1 MASLVV
7 EKSEVAAVEAPAMA
21 EIKPNGPIAAAAAG
35 TTTDAEEDTAAAGSG
50 AAPGAGAEAGA
61 SSPSSSSSKN
71 KKKKNRKKAATT
83 AAAAKAAKEAE
94 SKETEAAA
102 SASPSA
108 VAAAAANGASAGK
121 GEGNGGDRQAAAG
134 GGGKQQI
141 ESAVARAGAA
151 AAAKGPKEHK
161 FWDTQPMKKPGEDPD
176 EPGEIETKTIEDVKP
191 EPYNMPSGFEWC
203 HVDVMDAAE
212 AGEVYTLL
220 SENYVEDD
228 DNMFRFDYSKDFL
241 RWALTPP
248 GYSAELHVG
257 VRSSKGKLM
266 GLITAVPTQMRVMD
280 SSIKTVEI
288 NFLCVHKKLRA
299 KRLAPVLI
307 KEITRRVNRM
317 GVWQAVY
324 TAGVVLPTPLACCRY
339 YHRSLNPKKLIEVG
353 FSRLAN
359 RMTMARTMKLYKLP
373 DSTNSANVSAMT
385 PEDVPSAHALLTT
398 YLKQFK
404 LAPQLSE
411 EEFAH
416 WLLPREGVVD
426 CFVVKDRDGKV
437 TDMCS
442 FYHLP
447 STVIGHAKHR
457 TLNAAY
463 SFYNVATTVTMTEL
477 MRDSLV
483 LARNL
488 GMDVFNALNLM
499 QNQEFLQTL
508 KFGIGDGHLQ
518 YYLFNWRCKEITPEE
533 VGLVLL

>member
-1 MASLVV
+1 
-7 EKSEVAAVEAPAMA
+7 PR
-21 EIKPNGPIAAAAAG
+21 
-35 TTTDAEEDTAAAGSG
+35 
-50 AAPGAGAEAGA
+50 A
-61 SSPSSSSSKN
+61 SS
-71 KKKKNRKKAATT
+71 
-83 AAAAKAAKEAE
+83 
-94 SKETEAAA
+94 
-102 SASPSA
+102 
-108 VAAAAANGASAGK
+108 
-121 GEGNGGDRQAAAG
+121 Q
-134 GGGKQQI
+134 
-141 ESAVARAGAA
+141 
-151 AAAKGPKEHK
+151 
-161 FWDTQPMKKPGEDPD
+161 
-176 EPGEIETKTIEDVKP
+176 
-191 EPYNMPSGFEWC
+191 
-203 HVDVMDAAE
+203 
-212 AGEVYTLL
+212 
-220 SENYVEDD
+220 
-228 DNMFRFDYSKDFL
+228 
-241 RWALTPP
+241 
-248 GYSAELHVG
+248 
-257 VRSSKGKLM
+257 
-266 GLITAVPTQMRVMD
+266 
-280 SSIKTVEI
+280 
-288 NFLCVHKKLRA
+288 
-299 KRLAPVLI
+299 
-307 KEITRRVNRM
+307 
-317 GVWQAVY
+317 
-324 TAGVVLPTPLACCRY
+324 
-339 YHRSLNPKKLIEVG
+339 VG

-373 DSTNSANVSAMT
+373 DSTNSTNVSAMV
-385 PEDVPSAHALLTT
+385 PEDVPSAHALLTE

-411 EEFAH
+411 DEFAH

-426 CFVVKDRDGKV
+426 CFVVKDRHGKV

>member
-1 MASLVV
+1 MASLVA
-7 EKSEVAAVEAPAMA
+7 EKAEVTAAPPAMA
-21 EIKPNGPIAAAAAG
+21 EIKPNGAVATGTPTADDED
-35 TTTDAEEDTAAAGSG
+35 TTTTGAVSG
-50 AAPGAGAEAGA
+50 AAEEQQVAP
-61 SSPSSSSSKN
+61 SSSSSSSSKN
-71 KKKKNRKKAATT
+71 KKKKNRKKAS
-83 AAAAKAAKEAE
+83 AAAATPKAGEEAEAAKGGA
-94 SKETEAAA
+94 EAAA
-102 SASPSA
+102 SANGAP
-108 VAAAAANGASAGK
+108 AAAAGK
-121 GEGNGGDRQAAAG
+121 GEGNGGDQQAVAG
-134 GGGKQQI
+134 GGGGETVAAPSSSGKGESGAASAVSNGADILRLLRKQQI

-176 EPGEIETKTIEDVKP
+176 EPGEIETKTIDDVKA
-191 EPYNMPSGFEWC
+191 EPYNMPPGFEWC
-203 HVDVMDAAE
+203 HVDVMDAGEAE
-212 AGEVYTLL
+212 EVYTLL

-373 DSTNSANVSAMT
+373 DNTHSASEFPLLWSTANHTAAV
-385 PEDVPSAHALLTT
+385 
-398 YLKQFK
+398 
-404 LAPQLSE
+404 
-411 EEFAH
+411 
-416 WLLPREGVVD
+416 
-426 CFVVKDRDGKV
+426 V

-447 STVIGHAKHR
+447 STVIGHSKHR
-457 TLNAAY
+457 TLRAAY